1 MTPKASIFAGV
12 NGAGKTTAYFELVSK
27 QVDLGRRIN
36 ACEIAWSIGDHK
48 DPATQVRAS
57 RIALTLR
64 KMYLKDK
71 SDFNLETT
79 LCGSGILRLFDEL
92 KENGFFIC
100 LYFVGLES
108 KELAKE
114 RVKIRV
120 TKGGHDIKAN
130 LIERRFYESLKNLTK
145 VLSLCDEA
153 RIYDN
158 SDTFKLVA
166 QIKNSKILEFKQT
179 KWLKELNI

>member
-1 MTPKASIFAGV
+1 MTTKASIFAG
-12 NGAGKTTAYFELVSK
+12 GAGKTTAYFELVSK
-27 QVDLGRRIN
+27 SIDLGRRIN
-36 ACEIAWSIGDHK
+36 VDEIAQSIGDHK

-64 KMYLKDK
+64 KMYL
-71 SDFNLETT
+71 
-79 LCGSGILRLFDEL
+79 
-92 KENGFFIC
+92 
-100 LYFVGLES
+100 
-108 KELAKE
+108 
-114 RVKIRV
+114 
-120 TKGGHDIKAN
+120 
-130 LIERRFYESLKNLTK
+130 
-145 VLSLCDEA
+145 DEA

>member
-27 QVDLGRRIN
+27 QIDLGRRIN
-36 ACEIAWSIGDHK
+36 ACKIAWSIGDHK
-48 DPATQVRAS
+48 DPATQIRAS

-64 KMYLKDK
+64 KMYL
-71 SDFNLETT
+71 
-79 LCGSGILRLFDEL
+79 
-92 KENGFFIC
+92 
-100 LYFVGLES
+100 
-108 KELAKE
+108 
-114 RVKIRV
+114 
-120 TKGGHDIKAN
+120 
-130 LIERRFYESLKNLTK
+130 
-145 VLSLCDEA
+145 DEA

-166 QIKNSKILEFKQT
+166 QIKNSRILEFKQT

>member
-27 QVDLGRRIN
+27 SIDLGRRIN
-36 ACEIAWSIGDHK
+36 VDEIAWSIGDH
-48 DPATQVRAS
+48 PATQVRAS

-100 LYFVGLES
+100 L
-108 KELAKE
+108 
-114 RVKIRV
+114 
-120 TKGGHDIKAN
+120 
-130 LIERRFYESLKNLTK
+130 
-145 VLSLCDEA
+145 
-153 RIYDN
+153 
-158 SDTFKLVA
+158 
-166 QIKNSKILEFKQT
+166 
-179 KWLKELNI
+179 

>member
-1 MTPKASIFAGV
+1 MIPKASIFAGV

-36 ACEIAWSIGDHK
+36 ACEIAWSIGDRK
-48 DPATQVRAS
+48 YPATQLRAS

-100 LYFVGLES
+100 LYFVGLER
-108 KELAKE
+108 KK
-114 RVKIRV
+114 
-120 TKGGHDIKAN
+120 
-130 LIERRFYESLKNLTK
+130 
-145 VLSLCDEA
+145 
-153 RIYDN
+153 
-158 SDTFKLVA
+158 
-166 QIKNSKILEFKQT
+166 
-179 KWLKELNI
+179 

>member
-64 KMYLKDK
+64 KIY
-71 SDFNLETT
+71 
-79 LCGSGILRLFDEL
+79 
-92 KENGFFIC
+92 
-100 LYFVGLES
+100 
-108 KELAKE
+108 
-114 RVKIRV
+114 
-120 TKGGHDIKAN
+120 
-130 LIERRFYESLKNLTK
+130 
-145 VLSLCDEA
+145 EA

-158 SDTFKLVA
+158 SDTFKLIA

>member
-48 DPATQVRAS
+48 DHATQMRAS

-64 KMYLKDK
+64 KMYL
-71 SDFNLETT
+71 
-79 LCGSGILRLFDEL
+79 
-92 KENGFFIC
+92 
-100 LYFVGLES
+100 
-108 KELAKE
+108 
-114 RVKIRV
+114 
-120 TKGGHDIKAN
+120 
-130 LIERRFYESLKNLTK
+130 
-145 VLSLCDEA
+145 DEA

-166 QIKNSKILEFKQT
+166 QIKNSRILEFKQT
-179 KWLKELNI
+179 KWLKELNIKEEK

>member
-1 MTPKASIFAGV
+1 MTPKASIFACV
-12 NGAGKTTAYFELVSK
+12 NGAGKTTACFYLLSK
-27 QVDLGRRIN
+27 SIYLDRRIN

-64 KMYLKDK
+64 KMYL
-71 SDFNLETT
+71 
-79 LCGSGILRLFDEL
+79 
-92 KENGFFIC
+92 
-100 LYFVGLES
+100 
-108 KELAKE
+108 
-114 RVKIRV
+114 
-120 TKGGHDIKAN
+120 
-130 LIERRFYESLKNLTK
+130 
-145 VLSLCDEA
+145 DEA

-166 QIKNSKILEFKQT
+166 QIKNSRILEFKQT

>member
-1 MTPKASIFAGV
+1 MIPKASIFAGV
-12 NGAGKTTAYFELVSK
+12 NGAGKTTAYFELISK
-27 QVDLGRRIN
+27 AIDLGRRIN
-36 ACEIAWSIGDHK
+36 VDEIAHSIGDYK
-48 DPATQVRAS
+48 DPATQMRAS

-64 KMYLKDK
+64 KIYLKDK

-79 LCGSGILRLFDEL
+79 LCGSGILRLFSEL
-92 KENGFFIC
+92 KENGFFIS

-108 KELAKE
+108 KELAKK

-120 TKGGHDIKAN
+120 AKGGHDIKPD
-130 LIERRFYESLKNLTK
+130 LIEKRYDESLENLEK
-145 VLSLCDEA
+145 VLPFCDEA

-166 QIKNSKILEFKQT
+166 QIRNSRILDFKQT